1 MKLARILC
9 PIDFSKS
16 SEAALKYAAA
26 MARDSAAE
34 LVLVH
39 VDEGPLAY
47 DAGMLGFV
55 EPETDLE
62 PEGQL
67 RANAQTLQ
75 DLACLVCTLEGEPA
89 AQIVQLARDEDVD
102 LIVLGTHGRTGLARL
117 LMGSIAEAVLRGAPC
132 PVLALKQP
140 ESGAQETSVSKEIK
154 K

>member
-1 MKLARILC
+1 MKLTKILC
-9 PIDFSKS
+9 PIDFSAS

-34 LVLVH
+34 LIVVY

-55 EPETDLE
+55 EPESDLQ
-62 PEGQL
+62 PESRLQ
-67 RANAQTLQ
+67 AITQTLP
-75 DLACLVCTLEGEPA
+75 DLACRACSLQGDPA
-89 AQIVQLARDEDVD
+89 AQIVQLAKDESVD

-117 LMGSIAEAVLRGAPC
+117 LMGSIAEAVLRSAPC

-140 ESGAQETSVSKEIK
+140 DPDSQETSVSKEVEK
-154 K
+154 